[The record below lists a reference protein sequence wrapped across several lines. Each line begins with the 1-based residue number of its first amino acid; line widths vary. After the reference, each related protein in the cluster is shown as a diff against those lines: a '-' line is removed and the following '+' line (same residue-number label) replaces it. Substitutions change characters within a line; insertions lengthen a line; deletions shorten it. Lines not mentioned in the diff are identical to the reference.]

1 MRYVNNFDEVSRR
14 IEEAL
19 RQSLDL
25 IGQKAITL
33 VIDNISRIKQSQGR
47 LVDTGLMRN
56 SNAYELRDD
65 GIEVG
70 NTVKYAVYQELGT
83 ERIKAT
89 PFFKDAVVGGQ
100 NAYRRIIEAVFRR
113 LL

>member
-1 MRYVNNFDEVSRR
+1 MRYVNNFDEVSRMIR
-14 IEEAL
+14 QAL
-19 RQSLDL
+19 QQSLDL

-33 VIDNISRIKQSQGR
+33 VIDNITRIKQSRDR

-65 GIEVG
+65 AVEIG

-83 ERIKAT
+83 ENIKAT

-100 NAYRRIIEAVFRR
+100 NAYRRIIESVFRR
-113 LL
+113 L